1 MNNSIKPQSKSI
13 NILSDIIFAQ
23 PGIRSVEIAAK
34 AGYCLSHV
42 KNALAMLSG
51 LDIALPVP
59 MGGAAR
65 GWFPAEQAKPLLQA
79 WENARIRKA
88 ADLADRKINPPVTDR
103 GNIVLMAAEPGGATY
118 ARMIGELK
126 ISHQSLGNHCPKLV
140 RRGKIFK
147 SERKGCRARWFDTQ
161 ARADEWAALPAM
173 VPSEW
178 SAPGYKAWQ
187 DHPARKRRLV
197 AIGERI
203 KSRAPQPGK
212 APPKPG
218 KAGKAQITQQK
229 PAKPAG
235 VHIPDK
241 GISFRER
248 KADFSK
254 AKVTKIE
261 TPSFTCA
268 WQARQEAPDERWPQA
283 AKYIPGI
290 DPMTGRAWA

>member
-1 MNNSIKPQSKSI
+1 MNYSIKPQSKSI
-13 NILSDIIFAQ
+13 NIISDIIFAQ

-42 KNALAMLSG
+42 KNALGMLSG

-103 GNIVLMAAEPGGATY
+103 GNIVLMAKEPGGATY

-178 SAPGYKAWQ
+178 SAPGYKAWE

-203 KSRAPQPGK
+203 KSSAQQPGK

-218 KAGKAQITQQK
+218 KPGKAQITQHG
-229 PAKPAG
+229 PSKPAG
-235 VHIPDK
+235 VVIVDRT
-241 GISFRER
+241 ISFQKRE
-248 KADFSK
+248 ADYSS
-254 AKVTKIE
+254 AKVTRIE
-261 TPSFTCA
+261 GPRIDIRY
-268 WQARQEAPDERWPQA
+268 QVDPDSIPRFRYG
-283 AKYIPGI
+283 AK
-290 DPMTGRAWA
+290 A